1 MILILYLLIALE
13 FCSAQTLKGVQVK
26 LLALQSKADKK
37 FKDYEVAFSLL
48 GKRLFAAEENL
59 SKALETIDKQ
69 QEKVDKLIH
78 AQLLCGCANDYNTEN
93 FSGKK
98 HHVGVNLLL
107 DLLLKDE
114 NFSEAPKTTKRTT
127 QETTKRPTTTKKTTT
142 TTRTPVT
149 IKTTTKITKPPQ
161 DLGGFDIAQEATT
174 SAPDYDY
181 DFTTASDSE
190 PDEAK
195 CVEKANINA
204 FIMSTWKNTQ
214 ENVFQFNGDVV
225 AKLPAELPAFSILLI
240 KFDPPLL
247 EIETW
252 DQGSE
257 KLFF

>member
-1 MILILYLLIALE
+1 MILILYLFIALE
-13 FCSAQTLKGVQVK
+13 FCSAQTLKGLQVK

-59 SKALETIDKQ
+59 SKALETIEKQ

-78 AQLLCGCANDYNTEN
+78 AQLLCGCANDYNSEN

-114 NFSEAPKTTKRTT
+114 NFSKAPKTTKRTIL
-127 QETTKRPTTTKKTTT
+127 ETTKRPTTTKKTTT
-142 TTRTPVT
+142 TTMTPVT
-149 IKTTTKITKPPQ
+149 IKTTTTTKRIQ

-174 SAPDYDY
+174 AAPDYDY
-181 DFTTASDSE
+181 DFTTASGSE

-195 CVEKANINA
+195 CVEKADINA

-225 AKLPAELPAFSILLI
+225 AKLPTELPPFSILLI

-252 DQGSE
+252 DQGFE
-257 KLFF
+257 ML